1 MKSARLP
8 KQLTRE
14 QEVNLF
20 ARWFGNML
28 IELKNQNLREK
39 VQPRRPYARV
49 SDFKFICHG

>member
-39 VQPRRPYARV
+39 VQLRRPYARV
-49 SDFKFICHG
+49 SEIKFICHG